1 MKEDSKKNKVWIA
14 AGTTEGRILAEYC
27 RENRI
32 PAVASVVSSYGEQLI
47 EEGESLTVHAGAM
60 DAEQMEQFIQEE
72 WIDLVIDATHPY
84 AQEASRNIRQAA
96 KNRQVEYLRCLR
108 GQEEAEQS
116 CDKGAD
122 GISADSSS
130 DFGVFHVAS
139 VEEAVR
145 MLEGTEGN
153 VFLTTG
159 SKELAAFSVL
169 SGFSERAYARVL
181 PGRESLEL
189 CLQAGLSGK
198 HIICMQGP
206 FSRDLNMAMLKS
218 VQARWMVTKE
228 AGKVGGFA
236 EKMEAARE
244 LGISVIVIGRPK
256 EDSGLSVAACKTRL
270 KERICVPDV
279 CRVALI
285 GAGMGTV
292 DGMTG
297 EARKRVAQSQA
308 VFGAERLLNSFSS
321 LCEGKKAVPAYRTDV
336 IVQWLKEHLDVTDAV
351 VLYSGDVGF
360 YSGAAGFF
368 ALREDS
374 AERKDAEMCEN
385 ACEQTMQEKGKKEGR
400 SLQVDVIPGISSLVY
415 FCAKCRVSWETVRT
429 VSFHGRE
436 SDLEELIKSKETCFL
451 LLDRHHTPDVICR
464 KLCEMG
470 AEDIFVSAGENL
482 SYPNERI
489 LSKKAKEMAEERFEG
504 LSVMLLYGDRNGGC

>member
-47 EEGESLTVHAGAM
+47 EEGESLTVHTGAM
-60 DAEQMEQFIQEE
+60 DAEQMERFIQEE
-72 WIDLVIDATHPY
+72 RIDLVMDATHPY

-108 GQEEAEQS
+108 GQEEAEPF
-116 CDKGAD
+116 CDKGEG
-122 GISADSSS
+122 GISADS
-130 DFGVFHVAS
+130 FKGVGVFYVAS

-159 SKELAAFSVL
+159 SKELAAFSAL
-169 SGFSERAYARVL
+169 SGFLERAYARVL

-228 AGKVGGFA
+228 AGKAGGFA

-256 EDSGLSVAACKTRL
+256 EESGLSIAACKARL
-270 KERICVPDV
+270 KERICVPDI

-297 EARKRVAQSQA
+297 EARKRVAQSQV
-308 VFGAERLLNSFSS
+308 VFGAKRLLNSFSS
-321 LCEGKKAVPAYRTDV
+321 LCEGKMTVPAYRTDV
-336 IVQWLKEHLDVTDAV
+336 IVQWLKEHPDVTDAV

-368 ALREDS
+368 ALKEDG
-374 AERKDAEMCEN
+374 AERKDTEACEV
-385 ACEQTMQEKGKKEGR
+385 AHEQTMQQKGKKQGGR

-415 FCAKCRVSWETVRT
+415 FCAKCRVSWETVRA

-436 SDLEELIKSKETCFL
+436 NDLEELIKSGKTCFL
-451 LLDRHHTPDVICR
+451 LLDRQHTPDVICR

-470 AEDIFVSAGENL
+470 SGDRFVSAGENL
-482 SYPNERI
+482 SYPHERI

-504 LSVMLLYGDRNGGC
+504 LSVMLLYGK